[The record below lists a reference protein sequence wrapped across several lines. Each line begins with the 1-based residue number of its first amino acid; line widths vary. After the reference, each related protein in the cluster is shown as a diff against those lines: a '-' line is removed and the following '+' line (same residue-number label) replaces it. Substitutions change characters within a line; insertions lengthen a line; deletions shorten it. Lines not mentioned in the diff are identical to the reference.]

1 MALAPYQPHLDW
13 LAAQYP
19 HMVQLTQNWS
29 AINSGSTHL
38 AGLAQM
44 AKVLED
50 NFYWLETPVER
61 LDLAPMQTIADD
73 GSVRT
78 QPLGQ
83 VLRLRKRPEAPI
95 QVLLVGH
102 YDTVYGADH
111 PFQIP
116 EFLDEHT
123 LRGPGVADL
132 KGGLV
137 VMLKALECL
146 ERSEWKERIGW
157 EVILNPDEEIGSI
170 GSDPILKEAAARAQL
185 GLIYEPSLP
194 DGMLAGARKG
204 SGNFTLVVKGR
215 EAHAGRNPEEGRN
228 AVVAA
233 SELAVALA
241 KCAQQRPGIL
251 INPARILGGGALNVV
266 PDHAILRFN
275 VRTGTPEDELW
286 MLETLHELVA
296 FYNGSTSDRGKKD
309 AYASCLPR
317 DGFTISVHGN
327 FTRAPK
333 PMCLRNSSL
342 FQSMAETAR
351 NLNQELR
358 WRDTGGACDGNNLY
372 RHGLPNIDTLGVRGG
387 AIHSD
392 QEFAILPSLLE
403 RAQLSALFLMQL
415 AKGDKVVPC

>member
-1 MALAPYQPHLDW
+1 
-13 LAAQYP
+13 
-19 HMVQLTQNWS
+19 MVHLTQSWS
-29 AINSGSTHL
+29 RINSGSNHL
-38 AGLAQM
+38 EGLSAM
-44 AKVLED
+44 AKALED
-50 NFYWLETPVER
+50 NFYWLGTPVER
-61 LDLAPMQTIADD
+61 IDLAPMTVVADD
-73 GSVRT
+73 GTQRT
-78 QPLGQ
+78 QALGQ
-83 VLRLRKRPEAPI
+83 ALRLRKRPDAPI
-95 QVLLVGH
+95 RVLLVGH

-116 EFLDEHT
+116 EFIDEDT

-137 VMLKALECL
+137 ILLKALECL
-146 ERSEWKERIGW
+146 ERSEWKDRIGW

-170 GSDPILKEAAARAQL
+170 GSDPLLKEAAARAQL

-215 EAHAGRNPEEGRN
+215 AAHAGRNPEEGRN
-228 AVVAA
+228 AVLAA
-233 SELAVALA
+233 SELALA
-241 KCAQQRPGIL
+241 IARLAEERPGIL

-266 PDHAILRFN
+266 PDHAMLRFN
-275 VRTGTPEDELW
+275 VRTGAAEDELW
-286 MLETLHELVA
+286 MQEKLAALVA
-296 FYNGSTSDRGKKD
+296 SYNMTTLGGDKKTSGD
-309 AYASCLPR
+309 SLLPR
-317 DGFTISVHGN
+317 DGIEVFLHGS

-333 PMCLRNSSL
+333 PMCPRNSAL

-351 NLNQELR
+351 ALNHELR

-392 QEFAILPSLLE
+392 QEYAILPSLLE